1 MPTGRLTFTDAAGFP
16 VCHPGTLT
24 PITRKATKAIFR
36 HTDRRRRNA
45 IARAS
50 RKRNRPS

>member
-1 MPTGRLTFTDAAGFP
+1 MPTGRLTFTDSDGFP

-24 PITRKATKAIFR
+24 PVSRKATKAIFR
-36 HTDRRRRNA
+36 RTERRRRNA

-50 RKRNRPS
+50 RKANRPS